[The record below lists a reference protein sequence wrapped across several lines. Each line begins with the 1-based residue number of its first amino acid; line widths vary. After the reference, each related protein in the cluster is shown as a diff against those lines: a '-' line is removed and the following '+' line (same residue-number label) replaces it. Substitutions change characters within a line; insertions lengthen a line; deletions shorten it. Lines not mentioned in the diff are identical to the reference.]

1 VLGHCPFASCF
12 VLQLSGGSR
21 IVLDAGCELA
31 TLLRFYP
38 STTLPTVR
46 GDLGSSSSSSSSSP
60 PPPPPPPVSIVTLG
74 IDALLDAPAA
84 LHLPPFQACPGVVPR
99 SASCRSCAPLPLFSR
114 PGVVASSDA
123 ETECQC
129 MSDLWTTQ
137 TSVASSE
144 PPMPTVVDAS
154 GIDAIFLSNP
164 HSMWGLPALLQRFHL
179 PSVRV
184 YATEPTLRLG
194 RLLVQEFHHYHAQVA
209 TVSPAML
216 VPVTTRTPVAPA
228 AIGTATGLGSMAV
241 PPALAPLL
249 GTGSHASGSVLQ
261 APYTPAELTAAWAR
275 VTAVSLNEPV
285 WLSPMWTA
293 RAVASGSSLGAV
305 GWELVALSPTP
316 GWSPPPPVSVQVNAD
331 VDADMD
337 SLGGGDRSKASVVTA
352 TGTAAL
358 STFRVLYLS
367 RASGQTRRVPRCLD
381 LDALCVSS
389 AEATVRAAQNSPGRA
404 TVPDVLLLDDLSR
417 QRAPPTGGPPP
428 SADQALLEVGRL
440 VVATVKAG
448 GSVLLPIQADGGNC
462 LDVLEHVCAALI
474 AAMYLSVPVYVI
486 SPVMG
491 EVLSTAAV
499 FSEWMN
505 DSRQERVHMTLFRGK
520 GG

>member
-1 VLGHCPFASCF
+1 
-12 VLQLSGGSR
+12 
-21 IVLDAGCELA
+21 
-31 TLLRFYP
+31 
-38 STTLPTVR
+38 
-46 GDLGSSSSSSSSSP
+46 
-60 PPPPPPPVSIVTLG
+60 
-74 IDALLDAPAA
+74 
-84 LHLPPFQACPGVVPR
+84 
-99 SASCRSCAPLPLFSR
+99 
-114 PGVVASSDA
+114 
-123 ETECQC
+123 
-129 MSDLWTTQ
+129 
-137 TSVASSE
+137 
-144 PPMPTVVDAS
+144 
-154 GIDAIFLSNP
+154 
-164 HSMWGLPALLQRFHL
+164 MWGLPALLQRFHL

-194 RLLVQEFHHYHAQVA
+194 RLLVQEFHHYHAQAA
-209 TVSPAML
+209 TVSPTMF
-216 VPVTTRTPVAPA
+216 VPVTTRTPVDSS
-228 AIGTATGLGSMAV
+228 AIGAATGLGGLAV

-249 GTGSHASGSVLQ
+249 GTGTYASGSVLQ
-261 APYTPAELTAAWAR
+261 APYTPAELAAAWAR
-275 VTAVSLNEPV
+275 VTTVSLNEPV

-316 GWSPPPPVSVQVNAD
+316 GWSPSPPVPVPSVHVSVD
-331 VDADMD
+331 VDAGMD
-337 SLGGGDRSKASVVTA
+337 SHREGDGSRVSTVTA

-381 LDALCVSS
+381 LDALCVPS
-389 AEATVRAAQNSPGRA
+389 AETAARVAQNSPGRA

-417 QRAPPTGGPPP
+417 QRAPPAGGPPP
-428 SADQALLEVGRL
+428 TADQALLEVGRL

-505 DSRQERVHMTLFRGK
+505 DSRQERVRVSLQSVVLCGTGSRGCVREK
-520 GG
+520 YCLRFIHLLSRLTCD